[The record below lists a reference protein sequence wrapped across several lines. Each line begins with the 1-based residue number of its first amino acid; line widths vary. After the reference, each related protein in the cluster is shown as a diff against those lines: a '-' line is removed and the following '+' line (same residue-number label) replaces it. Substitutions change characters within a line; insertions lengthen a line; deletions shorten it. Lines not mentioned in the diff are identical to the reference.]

1 MLFCASFLSL
11 FHQSKRFCPI
21 CVSIHLIS
29 FAWLSVWFLLG
40 SFWGGRGWGQRWSN
54 NVGGFCPL
62 KFLPHFPRIR
72 KFLSF
77 SLCNVILSLFEEFF
91 SQWELKEG
99 TGLPS
104 SAVPLCDSIWAR
116 AAPLCPRGW
125 RLFLPHLREVLSLRV
140 WRCWLGIFSE
150 QWMLRQGSGACAA
163 PICYHGTA
171 PAHGEMPAL
180 IGQKCQGKIGSD
192 GRAQFCCKSPAL
204 CKNCPLQSC
213 GMQRWAFSICWCSF
227 PSDFPLISLLL
238 LRAALPNTPN
248 KARAGPRLLCLPE
261 HPQLNRRTVP
271 NLASVNDFPCF
282 KNLPGMLWLMMIF
295 HPVGSVYFSHYRI
308 IVLFLK

>member
-1 MLFCASFLSL
+1 M
-11 FHQSKRFCPI
+11 
-21 CVSIHLIS
+21 
-29 FAWLSVWFLLG
+29 
-40 SFWGGRGWGQRWSN
+40 
-54 NVGGFCPL
+54 
-62 KFLPHFPRIR
+62 
-72 KFLSF
+72 
-77 SLCNVILSLFEEFF
+77 
-91 SQWELKEG
+91 
-99 TGLPS
+99 
-104 SAVPLCDSIWAR
+104 PLCDSIWAR

-227 PSDFPLISLLL
+227 PSDFPLISLWFPFSSWGLL
-238 LRAALPNTPN
+238 SPTLQTKPGLAPGSSASLSTPSWTAELCPVWLQWMISRVLRTCQECCGWWWSPILLVLCISLTTGSLSFFLN
-248 KARAGPRLLCLPE
+248 KHCSAE
-261 HPQLNRRTVP
+261 Q
-271 NLASVNDFPCF
+271 SVTQRVT
-282 KNLPGMLWLMMIF
+282 L
-295 HPVGSVYFSHYRI
+295 
-308 IVLFLK
+308 